1 MGQGYTLRQ
10 FVRNSKPPRVAQ
22 REGELMPKRDFLN
35 FDHYD
40 RAEFDRM
47 LSLARSLKASL
58 REGKPTPRLQ
68 GKTLAMV
75 FHKPSL
81 RTRVSFEVGMF
92 QLGGHALY
100 ITDQEIG
107 LGKRE
112 SIYDVGNVLSGFVDG
127 IMIRTFDESNAVRL
141 AEAARIPVINGLT
154 DQTHPCQVFCDLL
167 TILEKGFALDDIKI
181 AYLGDGNNMVHSWI
195 QASRFYRFDFW
206 FAGPEGYDPQPSYV
220 QAKGSGRVTLT
231 RSAEDAV
238 RGAHVIYTDTWTSM
252 GQEAEAEKRRKV
264 FPPYQLN
271 AKLLALADPK
281 AIVMH
286 CLPAHRGE
294 EITDEVMD
302 GPHSVVFDQAE
313 NRLHGQKAILVHCL
327 AGQ

>member
-1 MGQGYTLRQ
+1 
-10 FVRNSKPPRVAQ
+10 
-22 REGELMPKRDFLN
+22 MPKRDFLN
-35 FDHYD
+35 FANYE
-40 RAEFDRM
+40 RAEFDQM
-47 LSLARSLKASL
+47 LSLARSLKSSL
-58 REGKPTPRLQ
+58 REGRPTPRLQ

-92 QLGGHALY
+92 QLGGHAIY

-112 SIYDVGNVLSGFVDG
+112 SIYDVGNVLARFVDG

-141 AEAARIPVINGLT
+141 AEAASAPVINGLT

-167 TILEKGFALDDIKI
+167 TILENGFPLDEIKV

-195 QASRFYRFDFW
+195 EATRLYRFDFW

-220 QAKGSGRVTLT
+220 QSKGVGKVTLT

-252 GQEAEAEKRRKV
+252 GQEAEAEKRRRV

-271 AKLLALADPK
+271 DKLLALADPK
-281 AIVMH
+281 GIVMH

-302 GPHSVVFDQAE
+302 GPQSVVFDQAE

>member
-1 MGQGYTLRQ
+1 
-10 FVRNSKPPRVAQ
+10 
-22 REGELMPKRDFLN
+22 MPKRDFLN
-35 FDHYD
+35 LAQYE
-40 RAEFDRM
+40 RAELDSM
-47 LSLARSLKASL
+47 LTLAKQLKASL
-58 REGKPTPRLQ
+58 RKGEPTPRLQ
-68 GKTLAMV
+68 GKALGMV

-81 RTRVSFEVGMF
+81 RTRMSFDIGMF

-112 SIYDVGNVLSGFVDG
+112 SIYDVGNVMSRYVAG
-127 IMIRTFDESNAVRL
+127 IMIRTFDEANAVRL
-141 AEAARIPVINGLT
+141 AEAAAIPVINGLT

-167 TILEKGFALDDIKI
+167 TISEHGFPLDGIKV

-195 QASRFYRFDFW
+195 NAARSFKLDFW
-206 FAGPEGYDPQPSYV
+206 FAGPEGYDPQASYIEAAR
-220 QAKGSGRVTLT
+220 AKGVGTVTLT

-238 RGAHVIYTDTWTSM
+238 RGAHVVYTDTWTSM
-252 GQEAEAEKRRKV
+252 GQEAETERRRQV
-264 FPPYQLN
+264 FPPYQVN
-271 AKLLALADPK
+271 EKLLALADPK

-286 CLPAHRGE
+286 CLPAHRNE
-294 EITDEVMD
+294 EITDPVMD
-302 GPHSVVFDQAE
+302 GPQSVVFDQAE